1 MSDVGGE
8 APRAAHALMYPVA
21 GDGEEWIRGL
31 ELDPSDEPVD
41 EAAWQAAEVACRP
54 WRARGCAACM
64 RGAGR
69 RLRWGVRRCGAG
81 VLFVGLHTH
90 AGACAQSS
98 DSYVPMEGDLV
109 EYMSDRAS
117 DDKPHLVRRVPA
129 PFPVPPHPYPCT
141 SDTPETVDR
150 CVLRLCVCV
159 CVCVNIFSRVCVCDT
174 KGVTV
179 CSPSPLPL
187 SMYTHTHTLSLTH
200 SITHTHGCIG
210 KGQALNPKPLTLTLN
225 PKPQTLDSKP

>member
-1 MSDVGGE
+1 MPSV
-8 APRAAHALMYPVA
+8 ARPRVCGLHARR
-21 GDGEEWIRGL
+21 W
-31 ELDPSDEPVD
+31 
-41 EAAWQAAEVACRP
+41 
-54 WRARGCAACM
+54 
-64 RGAGR
+64 R

-159 CVCVNIFSRVCVCDT
+159 CVCVCVLTSFRASVSVTQRVSRYVLLL
-174 KGVTV
+174 
-179 CSPSPLPL
+179 PSL
-187 SMYTHTHTLSLTH
+187 SLCIHTHTRSLSLTQ
-200 SITHTHGCIG
+200 SRTHTD
-210 KGQALNPKPLTLTLN
+210 ALEKDKP
-225 PKPQTLDSKP
+225 

>member
-159 CVCVNIFSRVCVCDT
+159 CVCVCVLTSFRASVSVTQRVSRYVLLL
-174 KGVTV
+174 
-179 CSPSPLPL
+179 PSL
-187 SMYTHTHTLSLTH
+187 SLCIHTHTRSLSLTQ
-200 SITHTHGCIG
+200 SRTHTD
-210 KGQALNPKPLTLTLN
+210 ALEKDKP
-225 PKPQTLDSKP
+225 

>member
-1 MSDVGGE
+1 MWGE

>member
-159 CVCVNIFSRVCVCDT
+159 CVCVLTSFRASVSVTQRVSRYVLLL
-174 KGVTV
+174 
-179 CSPSPLPL
+179 PSL
-187 SMYTHTHTLSLTH
+187 SLCMHTHTLSLTH

-225 PKPQTLDSKP
+225 PKP